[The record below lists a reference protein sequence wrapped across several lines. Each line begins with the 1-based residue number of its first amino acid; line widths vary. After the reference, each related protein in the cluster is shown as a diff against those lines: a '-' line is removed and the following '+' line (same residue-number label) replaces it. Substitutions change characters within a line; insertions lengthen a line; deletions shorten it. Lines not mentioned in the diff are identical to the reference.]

1 MASCVSLLLALLLAT
16 PAASSQK
23 NRVEALAQE
32 GFTALKDGEGEKASV
47 AFRDAILL
55 DPNNALLHFGAGRA
69 ARMLGRDLD
78 ARYELQRALALDPRF
93 APAAVLLGQI
103 AYEGGELD
111 VAIRMYEKALESV
124 PDEPRLKQQL
134 DEWRKEASVH
144 DSFQLEPGTHFTVLF
159 EGPEEKQLAERVLGV
174 LEPAYWR
181 IGRAFDAYP
190 PQVIQV
196 ILYTREQFRDVTRTP
211 GWVNGAFDGRIR
223 VPVRGASGNERELDR
238 VLTHELVHAIVRS
251 VAGRDVPTWL
261 NEGLAVVFEGSD
273 LAWAERRV
281 KQADSL
287 IPLSELVGSF
297 MGFDQQRAS
306 LAYAES
312 ALAAKFLTDKLGDLL
327 PQLLQDIAQGHSV
340 EASIARLDLSLVDFQ
355 QTWERSLGRP

>member
-1 MASCVSLLLALLLAT
+1 MVPVIPLVLTLLLAT
-16 PAASSQK
+16 PAAPAQK
-23 NRVEALAQE
+23 NRIDTLAQE
-32 GFTALKDGEGEKASV
+32 GFNAIRDGEGEKASV

-55 DPNNALLHFGAGRA
+55 DPNNAILHFGAGRA

-78 ARYELQRALALDPRF
+78 ARYELQRALALDPHF

-103 AYEGGELD
+103 AYESGELEL
-111 VAIRMYEKALESV
+111 AIRMYEQAV
-124 PDEPRLKQQL
+124 AAAPDESRLTQQL

-159 EGPEEKQLAERVLGV
+159 EGPEEKQLAEHVLSV

-273 LAWAERRV
+273 LTWAERRI
-281 KQADSL
+281 KKADSL
-287 IPLSELVGSF
+287 IPLTQLSGSF
-297 MGFDQQRAS
+297 IGFDEERAS

-327 PQLLQDIAQGHSV
+327 PQLLQDIAQGQSV
-340 EASIARLDLSLVDFQ
+340 ESSLARLDLSLADFQ